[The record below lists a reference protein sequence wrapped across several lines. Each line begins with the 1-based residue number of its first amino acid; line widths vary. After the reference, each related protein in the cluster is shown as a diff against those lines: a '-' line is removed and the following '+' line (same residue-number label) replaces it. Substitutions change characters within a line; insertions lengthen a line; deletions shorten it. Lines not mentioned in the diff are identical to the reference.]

1 MEVAT
6 TMSEDYRSTILQMKQ
21 QAAARQQDQ
30 LVREATAVYEEVRAT
45 EEAAAEALAAG
56 DTDTANYYV
65 EQLTEK
71 EKDLAYYAQQL
82 PPPPPQVDPRLA
94 EFARRNQSFLQR
106 YGQRAY
112 QALDAAHQYMMRPRN
127 PNSNDPR
134 YTGMGFRPEHAF
146 TPQYFKRLKDLLE
159 MHGEQLFGVKY
170 DRAEQA
176 LTANQACKISN
187 LSPQHYNHAVRAM
200 AAQGRLGQKK

>member
-1 MEVAT
+1 
-6 TMSEDYRSTILQMKQ
+6 MSNEDYRSTILRMKQ
-21 QAAARQQDQ
+21 EAAARQQDQ
-30 LVREATAVYEEVRAT
+30 TVREATAVYDEIRAT

-82 PPPPPQVDPRLA
+82 PPPPPQIDPRLA
-94 EFARRNQSFLQR
+94 QFAQRNQAFLQR

-112 QALDAAHQYMMRPRN
+112 EALDAAHQYLLRPRN

-134 YTGMGFRPEHAF
+134 YTGAGFSAQAVYS
-146 TPQYFKRLKDLLE
+146 PQYFKALKDLMEL
-159 MHGEQLFGVKY
+159 HGQELFGVKY
-170 DRAEQA
+170 DRSEQS
-176 LTANQACKISN
+176 LTPNQAAKISG
-187 LSPQHYNHAVRAM
+187 LTPAHYNYGVRM
-200 AAQGRLGQKK
+200 MHAQGRLGQKR